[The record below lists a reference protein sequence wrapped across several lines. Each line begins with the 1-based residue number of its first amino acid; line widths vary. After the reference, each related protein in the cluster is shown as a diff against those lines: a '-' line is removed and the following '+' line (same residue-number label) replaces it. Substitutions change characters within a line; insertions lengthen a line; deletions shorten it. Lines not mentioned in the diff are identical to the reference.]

1 MTWIP
6 HLDTDFPDASTAD
19 SVEMVIVPRA
29 RDIGAFEVRRA
40 LPTKQRQ
47 MVGPFIFLIKWA
59 RPNFSITPMLTL
71 GRIRI

>member
-40 LPTKQRQ
+40 PADEATSNG
-47 MVGPFIFLIKWA
+47 GPVHFF
-59 RPNFSITPMLTL
+59 
-71 GRIRI
+71 